1 LKHVFENATSGQLCR
16 NYATLENGRPAEQ
29 QCQNYLLCQ
38 FAKYVACL
46 H

>member
-1 LKHVFENATSGQLCR
+1 MKEVAGFF
-16 NYATLENGRPAEQ
+16 GRPAEQ